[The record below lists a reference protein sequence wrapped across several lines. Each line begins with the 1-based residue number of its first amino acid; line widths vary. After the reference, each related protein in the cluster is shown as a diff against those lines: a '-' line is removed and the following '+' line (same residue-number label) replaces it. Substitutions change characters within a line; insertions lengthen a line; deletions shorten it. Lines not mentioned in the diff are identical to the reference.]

1 MSITTDEYR
10 SRIERLAAVAG
21 AAGLDGVLLTAESN
35 IDYFSGYRHHAP
47 WTLFAR
53 PFVEVVSAGG
63 EAVLVGHS
71 FLAPEMERTSAV
83 RDIRAYSK
91 SGGGLDA
98 VLGCLRELGFD
109 RGRLGMEL
117 GDEQRLGVTQ
127 LEFDALRASLE
138 NVEVVDAAPLL
149 WRLRMIKS
157 PAEQALMRESAAIT
171 ARAMAAGFRQAAP
184 GVTEREVARAV
195 GETMMREG
203 ADRPGFIVMVSGAD
217 NHHVLSGKP
226 TDRALESGDM
236 LWMDLGSVYRGYW
249 SDFCR
254 ACVVGGPTRAQR
266 DAQAVIVEVNQ
277 ACVDAVRPGEPIH
290 RVPAAAE
297 AAFARLGMDVKVGP
311 GRIGHGM
318 GLMSTESPHVA
329 LRRDDHDA
337 GTRVHHRAA
346 LRERARN
353 LQLRGAGARERT
365 RRRTPYRHV
374 ANSIRCVTE
383 TRGVAL
389 AEVPF
394 R

>member
-1 MSITTDEYR
+1 MTITADEYR
-10 SRIERLAAVAG
+10 ARVRRLAVLAAD
-21 AAGLDGVLLTAESN
+21 AGLDGVLLSAESN

-53 PFVEVVSAGG
+53 PFFEVVGAGG
-63 EAVLVGHS
+63 DAVLVGHA
-71 FLAPEMERTSAV
+71 FLVPEMERTGATA
-83 RDIRAYSK
+83 DIRAYTK

-98 VLGCLRELGFD
+98 LLDCLHELGLD

-117 GDEQRLGVTQ
+117 GDEQRLGMTQ
-127 LEFDALRASLE
+127 LEFEGLRAGLKD
-138 NVEVVDAAPLL
+138 VELVDAAPLL

-157 PAEQALMRESAAIT
+157 PAEQALMRESAGIT
-171 ARAMAAGFRQAAP
+171 ARAMMAGFERAAP

-203 ADRPGFIVMVSGAD
+203 ADRPGFIMMASGVE

-226 TDRALESGDM
+226 TERALESGDM

-266 DAQAVIVEVNQ
+266 DAQAIILEVNR
-277 ACVDAVRPGEPIH
+277 ACVDAVKPGEPIR

-297 AAFARLGMDVKVGP
+297 AAFARLGMEVEVGA

-318 GLMSTESPHVA
+318 GLMSTEPPHVA
-329 LRRDDHDA
+329 HYDA
-337 GTRVHHRAA
+337 TIM
-346 LRERARN
+346 
-353 LQLRGAGARERT
+353 
-365 RRRTPYRHV
+365 TPGLVFTIEPRFVNEHGIFNCEELV
-374 ANSIRCVTE
+374 LVTE
-383 TRGVAL
+383 RGGELLTTMPRSL
-389 AEVPF
+389 AWAGG
-394 R
+394 

>member
-1 MSITTDEYR
+1 MIITADEYR
-10 SRIERLAAVAG
+10 SRIERLAALA
-21 AAGLDGVLLTAESN
+21 ASAGLDGVLLTAESN

-53 PFVEVVSAGG
+53 PFFEVVGAGG
-63 EAVLVGHS
+63 EAVLLGHS
-71 FLAPEMERTSAV
+71 FLAPEMERTAAV
-83 RDIRAYSK
+83 RDIRAYTK

-98 VLGCLRELGFD
+98 LVDCLHEMGLH

-127 LEFDALRASLE
+127 LEFEALRARLKD
-138 NVEVVDAAPLL
+138 VGIVDAAPLL

-171 ARAMAAGFRQAAP
+171 ARAMAAGFERAAP

-195 GETMMREG
+195 GEAMMREG
-203 ADRPGFIVMVSGAD
+203 ADRPGFVMMASGED

-226 TDRALESGDM
+226 TDRALEPGDM

-266 DAQAVIVEVNQ
+266 DAQAAILEVNR
-277 ACVDAVRPGEPIH
+277 ACVDAAWPGEPMH
-290 RVPAAAE
+290 RIPAAAE
-297 AAFARLGMDVKVGP
+297 AAFARLGMEVEVGT

-318 GLMSTESPHVA
+318 GLMSTEPPHVA
-329 LRRDDHDA
+329 HYDA
-337 GTRVHHRAA
+337 TVMTPGLVFTIEPRFVNEHGIFNCEE
-346 LRERARN
+346 LVLVTERGGELLTGMSRSLAT
-353 LQLRGAGARERT
+353 AGA
-365 RRRTPYRHV
+365 
-374 ANSIRCVTE
+374 
-383 TRGVAL
+383 
-389 AEVPF
+389 
-394 R
+394 

>member
-1 MSITTDEYR
+1 MSITADEHC
-10 SRIERLAAVAG
+10 SRIERLATLAAD
-21 AAGLDGVLLTAESN
+21 AGLDGVLLTAESN

-53 PFVEVVSAGG
+53 PFFAVVGAGG
-63 EAVLVGHS
+63 EAVLVAHS
-71 FLAPEMERTSAV
+71 FLVPEMERTSAV
-83 RDIRAYSK
+83 RDVRAYTK

-98 VLGCLRELGFD
+98 LLDCLHELGLD
-109 RGRLGMEL
+109 RGRLGMEF

-127 LEFDALRASLE
+127 LELEALRANLKH
-138 NVEVVDAAPLL
+138 VELVDAAPLL
-149 WRLRMIKS
+149 WRLRMVKS

-171 ARAMAAGFRQAAP
+171 ARAMAAGFDRAGS

-195 GETMMREG
+195 GEAMMREG
-203 ADRPGFIVMVSGAD
+203 ADRPGFIMMASGAD

-226 TDRALESGDM
+226 TDRALAPGDM

-266 DAQAVIVEVNQ
+266 DAQAAILEVNR

-297 AAFARLGMDVKVGP
+297 AAFARLGMDVEVGA

-318 GLMSTESPHVA
+318 GLMSTEPPHVA
-329 LRRDDHDA
+329 HYDA
-337 GTRVHHRAA
+337 TIM
-346 LRERARN
+346 
-353 LQLRGAGARERT
+353 
-365 RRRTPYRHV
+365 TPGLVFTIEPRFVNAHGIFNCEELV
-374 ANSIRCVTE
+374 LVTE
-383 TRGVAL
+383 RGGELLTTMARSISG
-389 AEVPF
+389 A
-394 R
+394 